1 MDDFYIRTQNEKYSR
16 DIRQLQNDLRVADSH
31 FINCTNELLAAEKQI
46 DELKQ
51 TVKELQNPCETKSQI
66 TSLYSMLSK
75 TEALMEDSFVKKD
88 EWKEVAK
95 KLYSSVLHLNSISC
109 TSSVAVIGPSLKH
122 EMIVSIDEYEKLLES
137 ELYK

>member
-16 DIRQLQNDLRVADSH
+16 DIRQLQNDLRAADSY
-31 FINCTNELLAAEKQI
+31 FISCSSKLLAAEKEI

-51 TVKELQNPCETKSQI
+51 TVKELQDPCEAKSQI
-66 TSLYSMLSK
+66 TSLYSILSK
-75 TEALMEDSFVKKD
+75 TEALMESSFVKKD
-88 EWKEVAK
+88 EWKEIAK
-95 KLYSSVLHLNSISC
+95 KLYSSVLHLHSISC

-122 EMIVSIDEYEKLLES
+122 EIVVSIDEYEKLLES

>member
-31 FINCTNELLAAEKQI
+31 FINCSNQLLAAEKEI

-51 TVKELQNPCETKSQI
+51 TIKELQDPCEAKSQI
-66 TSLYSMLSK
+66 TSLYSILSK

-95 KLYSSVLHLNSISC
+95 KLYSSALHLHSISC
-109 TSSVAVIGPSLKH
+109 TSSVAVIGPSLKQ
-122 EMIVSIDEYEKLLES
+122 EIVVSIDEYEKLLES

>member
-51 TVKELQNPCETKSQI
+51 TVKELQDPCEAKSQI
-66 TSLYSMLSK
+66 TSLYSILSK

-95 KLYSSVLHLNSISC
+95 KLYSSVLHLHSISC
-109 TSSVAVIGPSLKH
+109 RSSIAVIGPSLKH
-122 EMIVSIDEYEKLLES
+122 EIVVSIDEYEKLLES

>member
-51 TVKELQNPCETKSQI
+51 TVKELQDPCEAKSQI
-66 TSLYSMLSK
+66 TSLYSILSK